1 MLFRSELLDEQLKLY
16 NATDN
21 LEEKIKI
28 EERIRVLTKNIPQRK
43 LRTYYLYIQKN
54 SQNAIKMY
62 YNRDKKIQG
71 QMEKA
76 KTGMNP
82 SGRPDDSSENIR
94 LKKLLV
100 IAAVH
105 NEFVPALDTIKDLF
119 FSSDFA
125 VIYEEMVKKYF
136 EGEDLRPVIETL
148 DPEGV
153 IESQT
158 DSGMIGLT
166 ERTFRRELAHLKL
179 MRNNG
184 VLQMLSSD
192 DSPESMKRKW
202 EITVENRSLKEIIVD
217 NTVNDAE
224 KLEER

>member
-1 MLFRSELLDEQLKLY
+1 MLFRS
-16 NATDN
+16 
-21 LEEKIKI
+21 
-28 EERIRVLTKNIPQRK
+28 
-43 LRTYYLYIQKN
+43 
-54 SQNAIKMY
+54 
-62 YNRDKKIQG
+62 
-71 QMEKA
+71 
-76 KTGMNP
+76 
-82 SGRPDDSSENIR
+82 
-94 LKKLLV
+94 
-100 IAAVH
+100 
-105 NEFVPALDTIKDLF
+105 
-119 FSSDFA
+119 
-125 VIYEEMVKKYF
+125 KKYF